1 MTVSFLILH
10 FSYILWHRKAIKEPK
25 QMVHLQGEKSVQ
37 WKIISIRFVLPYNKQ
52 LFFHV
57 TFSRYFFFS
66 PLFFTYTQSDWGK
79 VQCQWNKKNIASL
92 WKVKMICSMRLK
104 IWKMAIVLSTSSLG
118 RVVRFRQRKKIAQ
131 AETYQKD
138 LKYNFHTCLEV
149 QYAFM

>member
-1 MTVSFLILH
+1 
-10 FSYILWHRKAIKEPK
+10 
-25 QMVHLQGEKSVQ
+25 
-37 WKIISIRFVLPYNKQ
+37 
-52 LFFHV
+52 
-57 TFSRYFFFS
+57 
-66 PLFFTYTQSDWGK
+66 
-79 VQCQWNKKNIASL
+79 
-92 WKVKMICSMRLK
+92 MRLK